1 MGRRACVFCFFCF
14 LLPMLLS
21 AQNRYDVIINEFL
34 PDPTPSRGL
43 PESEFIEIKNRS
55 KNDFNLHN
63 WKISN
68 GTTTATIKTNYL
80 LKSDS
85 FLILCASAYA
95 SSFNVFGPTL
105 GVSGFPA
112 LINDAGEIS
121 ISSDS
126 GEVIHAIKYDK
137 SWFKNDLKAEGGW
150 SLEMIDPSKSCMGKE
165 NWSASVSDSG
175 GTPGHINSVN
185 AINPDKEMLSL
196 SRAVVMDSL
205 NLNLFFNEP
214 VDSASGAG
222 NFNYLISDGVGNPDS
237 AFTTAPFFDQVSI
250 RLQNPISAGKIY
262 TISLQQVEDCTGD
275 EIGLNNICKLGLPK
289 KASAGDIIFN
299 EILFNPP
306 PYGYDYLE
314 LFNRSSNVI
323 GCSELFVAGINAD
336 GSLNEPTALV
346 KDERDFFPG
355 EYLLLTENPSW
366 VLQNYPE
373 ADSTQILTIS
383 SLPSMPDDVGKV
395 VLLNSEG
402 LILDELD
409 YDHHWQ
415 SPLLTTESGV
425 ALERIRSDLPTSLA
439 SNWTS
444 AAASAGYGTPGYKN
458 SESNND
464 TVFTHFISIDPKI
477 FSPDMDGY
485 NDFCFI
491 NYHLPLSGYMGSIS
505 IYDIN
510 GRMVRKLVNNEI
522 WATQGIFRWDGLDD
536 QQNLLPMGHYM
547 IYTELFLLDGS
558 VKKNMSICVLARKA
572 K

>member
-1 MGRRACVFCFFCF
+1 MRQKACVFCFFCF
-14 LLPMLLS
+14 LLPILSS

-43 PESEFIEIKNRS
+43 PESEFIEVKNRS
-55 KNDFNLHN
+55 PRDFNLRN

-68 GTTTATIKTNYL
+68 GTTTGTIKTDYV

-85 FLILCASAYA
+85 FLILCASASA
-95 SSFNVFGPTL
+95 SSFSPFGSTI

-112 LINDAGEIS
+112 LINDGGEIS
-121 ISSDS
+121 ISSDL

-150 SLEMIDPSKSCMGKE
+150 SIEMIDPSKFCLGKE

-175 GTPGHINSVN
+175 GTPGHINSVD
-185 AINPDKEMLSL
+185 AINPDKEMLAL
-196 SRAVVMDSL
+196 SRAVVTDSV
-205 NLNLFFNEP
+205 NLNLLFNEP
-214 VDSASGAG
+214 VDSASGAN
-222 NFNYLISDGVGNPDS
+222 NFNYFISDGVGNPDS

-250 RLQNPISAGKIY
+250 KLQNPISAGKIY
-262 TISLQQVEDCTGD
+262 TISLQQVEDCKGE

-289 KASAGDIIFN
+289 KAKAGDIIFN

-314 LFNRSSNVI
+314 LFNRSSSVI
-323 GCSELFVAGINAD
+323 RCSELFVAGINAD
-336 GSLNEPTALV
+336 GSLNTPTALV

-373 ADSTQILTIS
+373 ADSSQILSIC
-383 SLPSMPDDVGKV
+383 SLPSMPDDIGKV
-395 VLLNSEG
+395 AILNSEG
-402 LILDELD
+402 FILDELD

-425 ALERIRSDLPTSLA
+425 ALERIDPDLPTSLA

-444 AAASAGYGTPGYKN
+444 AAASAGYGTPSYKN
-458 SESNND
+458 SESYTD
-464 TVFTHFISIDPKI
+464 SVFTHFISIDPKI

-485 NDFCFI
+485 NDFCYI
-491 NYHLPLSGYMGSIS
+491 NYHLSQSGYMGSIS

-510 GRMVRKLVNNEI
+510 GRMVRRLVNNEI
-522 WATQGIFRWDGLDD
+522 WATEGIFRWDGLDD

-558 VKKNMSICVLARKA
+558 VKKNLSVCVLARKA
-572 K
+572 H

>member
-1 MGRRACVFCFFCF
+1 MSQKACVFCFFCF
-14 LLPMLLS
+14 LLPILSS

-43 PESEFIEIKNRS
+43 PESEFIEVKNRS
-55 KNDFNLHN
+55 PRDFNLRN

-68 GTTTATIKTNYL
+68 GTTTGTIKTDYV

-85 FLILCASAYA
+85 FLILCASASA
-95 SSFNVFGPTL
+95 SSFSPFGSTI

-112 LINDAGEIS
+112 LINDGGEIS
-121 ISSDS
+121 ISSDL

-150 SLEMIDPSKSCMGKE
+150 SLEMIDPSKFCLGKE

-175 GTPGHINSVN
+175 GTPGHINSVD
-185 AINPDKEMLSL
+185 AINPDKEMLAL
-196 SRAVVMDSL
+196 SRAVVTDSV
-205 NLNLFFNEP
+205 NLNLLFNEP
-214 VDSASGAG
+214 VDSASGAN
-222 NFNYLISDGVGNPDS
+222 NFNYFISDGVGNPDS

-250 RLQNPISAGKIY
+250 KLQNPISAGKIY
-262 TISLQQVEDCTGD
+262 TISLQQVEDCKGE

-289 KASAGDIIFN
+289 KAKAGDIIFN

-314 LFNRSSNVI
+314 LFNRSSSVI
-323 GCSELFVAGINAD
+323 RCSELFVAGINAD
-336 GSLNEPTALV
+336 GSLNTPTALV

-373 ADSTQILTIS
+373 ADSSQILSIS
-383 SLPSMPDDVGKV
+383 SLPSMPDDIGKV
-395 VLLNSEG
+395 AILNSEG
-402 LILDELD
+402 FILDELD

-425 ALERIRSDLPTSLA
+425 ALERIDPDLPTSLA

-444 AAASAGYGTPGYKN
+444 AAASAGYGTPSYKN
-458 SESNND
+458 SESYTD
-464 TVFTHFISIDPKI
+464 SVFTHFISIDPKI

-485 NDFCFI
+485 NDFCYI
-491 NYHLPLSGYMGSIS
+491 NYHLSQSGYMGSIS

-510 GRMVRKLVNNEI
+510 GRMVRRLVNNEI
-522 WATQGIFRWDGLDD
+522 WATEGIFRWDGLDD

-558 VKKNMSICVLARKA
+558 VKKNLSVCVLARKA
-572 K
+572 H